1 LSRVLALSAAFLAWI
16 TAGAALGDGG
26 RLRVY
31 EDAGE
36 FRIAIFTSPEPLAAG
51 RADVSVLVQ
60 DRASGEAVLD
70 ADVTLELLG
79 PGGTASVVTA
89 GRHARNRLF
98 YGSDVELAP
107 GEWIAT
113 ARVRRGASE
122 AVVRASF
129 DVRDS
134 RRALRGAAW
143 PYLSIPPFAV
153 ALYAANR
160 GLRNRERKRRSG

>member
-1 LSRVLALSAAFLAWI
+1 MRRALALA
-16 TAGAALGDGG
+16 AALLVWAAARTAFADGG
-26 RLRVY
+26 RLRAS
-31 EDAGE
+31 EDVGA
-36 FRIAIFTSPEPLAAG
+36 FRVAIFTAPEPVFAG

-79 PGGTASVVTA
+79 PGGAESVVTA

-98 YGSDVELAP
+98 YGAEVELSP
-107 GEWIAT
+107 GAWIAI
-113 ARVRRGASE
+113 ARVRRGALE
-122 AVVRASF
+122 AAVRAPF

-134 RRALRGAAW
+134 RRAGVVW
-143 PYLSIPPFAV
+143 PYLSLPPFAV

>member
-1 LSRVLALSAAFLAWI
+1 LSRALALA
-16 TAGAALGDGG
+16 AALLTCAGTAFADGG
-26 RLRVY
+26 RLRAS

-36 FRIAIFTSPEPLAAG
+36 FRVAIFTAPEPLSAG

-70 ADVTLELLG
+70 AEVTLELLG
-79 PGGTASVVTA
+79 PGGAESVVAA

-98 YGSDVELAP
+98 YGTEAQLSP
-107 GEWIAT
+107 GAWIAT

-122 AVVRASF
+122 AAVRASF
-129 DVRDS
+129 DVCEAP
-134 RRALRGAAW
+134 RAGVAW
-143 PYLSIPPFAV
+143 PYLSLPPFAV

-160 GLRNRERKRRSG
+160 GLRNRGRKRRLG

>member
-143 PYLSIPPFAV
+143 PYLSIPPLAV

>member
-1 LSRVLALSAAFLAWI
+1 LIRALALAAVLLACAGSAF
-16 TAGAALGDGG
+16 GDGG
-26 RLRVY
+26 RLRVS

-51 RADVSVLVQ
+51 RADVSVLIQ
-60 DRASGEAVLD
+60 DRASGEAILD

-79 PGGTASVVTA
+79 PGGSESVVTA

-98 YGSDVELAP
+98 YGAEIELSP
-107 GEWIAT
+107 GAWIAT
-113 ARVRRGASE
+113 ARVRRGVSE
-122 AVVRASF
+122 ARVRAAF

-134 RRALRGAAW
+134 RRAVAAW

-160 GLRNRERKRRSG
+160 GLRNRERRRRSG

>member
-1 LSRVLALSAAFLAWI
+1 LSRALALAAALLVW
-16 TAGAALGDGG
+16 AGARTAFADGG
-26 RLRVY
+26 RLRAS
-31 EDAGE
+31 EDVGA
-36 FRIAIFTSPEPLAAG
+36 FRVAIFTAPEPVLAG

-79 PGGTASVVTA
+79 PGGARSVVTA

-98 YGSDVELAP
+98 YGAQVELAP
-107 GEWIAT
+107 GAWIAA

-129 DVRDS
+129 EVRDS
-134 RRALRGAAW
+134 RRAAVAW
-143 PYLSIPPFAV
+143 PYLSLPPLAV
-153 ALYAANR
+153 VLYAANR
-160 GLRNRERKRRSG
+160 GLRNRGRKRRSG

>member
-1 LSRVLALSAAFLAWI
+1 MLLACAGSAF
-16 TAGAALGDGG
+16 GDGG
-26 RLRVY
+26 RLRAS

-79 PGGTASVVTA
+79 PGGAESVVTA

-98 YGSDVELAP
+98 YGAEVELSP
-107 GEWIAT
+107 GAWIAI

-122 AVVRASF
+122 AAVRASF

-134 RRALRGAAW
+134 RRAGVAW

-160 GLRNRERKRRSG
+160 GLRNRGRKRRSG

>member
-1 LSRVLALSAAFLAWI
+1 LSRALALAAALLVW
-16 TAGAALGDGG
+16 AGARTAFADGG
-26 RLRVY
+26 RLRAS
-31 EDAGE
+31 EDVGA
-36 FRIAIFTSPEPLAAG
+36 FRVAIFTAPEPVLAG

-79 PGGTASVVTA
+79 PGGARSVVTA

-98 YGSDVELAP
+98 YGAQVELAP
-107 GEWIAT
+107 GAWIAA

-129 DVRDS
+129 EVRDS
-134 RRALRGAAW
+134 RRAAVAW
-143 PYLSIPPFAV
+143 PYLSIPPCAV
-153 ALYAANR
+153 VLYAANR
-160 GLRNRERKRRSG
+160 GLRNRGRKRRSG